1 MIERRESLF
10 NELLTVRDYIR
21 WGASRFNEA
30 NLYFGHGTDNA
41 WDEASQLVLHAI
53 HLPYDSHP
61 EILNSRL
68 CLEERKK
75 ILGLIER
82 RVNERVPLPYLT
94 GEAWFLGLPF
104 NVDERVL
111 IPRSPIGELIENG
124 FQPWLSYEPRR
135 ILDLCTGSGCIG
147 IATAL
152 SFPYAQVDISD
163 ISPDALA
170 VAQTNIEKHQVS
182 DHVRAVESDLFSGL
196 KGEVYDLIVTNP
208 PYVDQQDMGSLPEE
222 YHREPELALASGF
235 DGLDFTRRL
244 LSEAKNHLSE
254 NGVLICEVGNSWPA
268 LEEAF
273 PQVEFTWLE
282 FERGGHGVFVLT
294 RQQLMNL

>member
-1 MIERRESLF
+1 MIERRDSLI
-10 NELLTVRDYIR
+10 NELFTVRDYIR

-30 NLYFGHGTDNA
+30 KLYFGHGTDNA
-41 WDEASQLVLHAI
+41 WDEATQLVLYSI
-53 HLPYDSHP
+53 HLPYDSSP

-68 CLEERKK
+68 CLDERKK

-82 RVNERVPLPYLT
+82 RVNNREPLPYLI
-94 GEAWFLGLPF
+94 GEAWFMGLPF
-104 NVDERVL
+104 FVDERVL

-124 FQPWLSYEPRR
+124 FHPWLSIVPQK

-152 SFPYAQVDISD
+152 TFPHAQIDISD
-163 ISPDALA
+163 ISKDALD
-170 VAQTNIEKHQVS
+170 VAQVNISKHQV
-182 DHVRAVESDLFSGL
+182 DDQVRTVESDLFSGL
-196 KGEVYDLIVTNP
+196 GGKVYDLIVTNP
-208 PYVDQQDMGSLPEE
+208 PYVDKQDMDALPDE
-222 YHREPELALASGF
+222 YRKEPELALSSGF

-244 LSEAKNHLSE
+244 LAEAKDHLSE

-273 PQVEFTWLE
+273 PEIEFTWLE
-282 FERGGHGVFVLT
+282 FERGGHGVFILT
-294 RQQLMNL
+294 RDQLLSA